1 MNTEIYSQNGSV
13 EIIVLFLVTANQ
25 RRGQWTFTSEKTSF
39 MASDWTKDVFSPVNG
54 DRTGNHLTFG
64 MKTGK
69 LPLHFQDVEK
79 V

>member
-1 MNTEIYSQNGSV
+1 
-13 EIIVLFLVTANQ
+13 
-25 RRGQWTFTSEKTSF
+25 

-54 DRTGNHLTFG
+54 DRKGNHLTFG